1 MKVLKILKEHFKH
14 FSKLINHLIGYHWI
28 LLASLNPCIWI
39 AWAYMAS
46 KPIEKNKRYPIGF
59 DILLFDKN
67 FFLKRKETL
76 LENSKWIKNTSIMI
90 TIKNSSKLEGLTNY
104 VVWKFEIRT
113 TLMKKSLWDLHNPK
127 FIKT

>member
-1 MKVLKILKEHFKH
+1 
-14 FSKLINHLIGYHWI
+14 
-28 LLASLNPCIWI
+28 
-39 AWAYMAS
+39 
-46 KPIEKNKRYPIGF
+46 
-59 DILLFDKN
+59 
-67 FFLKRKETL
+67 LKRKETL